1 MATNIISRE
10 NAEAIIR
17 EQIVDAIAQD
27 TPKSSTFMAM
37 AKKLPNMTSKQT
49 RIRVLDFLPTA

>member
-27 TPKSSTFMAM
+27 TQSHQHLWLWQRNYLT
-37 AKKLPNMTSKQT
+37 
-49 RIRVLDFLPTA
+49 

>member
-37 AKKLPNMTSKQT
+37 AKKLVFFVRHNIKLGRM
-49 RIRVLDFLPTA
+49 